1 MLDVEVGTERRT
13 GALVHERLDYL
24 AVFHRWQRTGGGYR
38 AGIDDEDFCYI
49 TTTGRRTGNPHRIEI
64 WFANEPGSRTI
75 YVLAGGRERADFV
88 RNAIAEPKVTVR
100 VGDQEGGAT
109 ARVVEAGTE
118 EDALARRLVLAK
130 YQQSGQTDLE
140 SWGRSA
146 LPVAFDLDF

>member
-1 MLDVEVGTERRT
+1 M
-13 GALVHERLDYL
+13 
-24 AVFHRWQRTGGGYR
+24 
-38 AGIDDEDFCYI
+38 
-49 TTTGRRTGNPHRIEI
+49 EI

-88 RNAIAEPKVTVR
+88 RNAVVEPKVTVR
-100 VGDQEGGAT
+100 IGGREGGAT

-130 YQQSGQTDLE
+130 YQQPGQTDLE

-146 LPVAFDLDF
+146 LPVAFDLHF